1 MENEMLYAVADCQNY
16 SLFKIVR
23 FNKRNQFKLSIG
35 LKKLK

>member
-1 MENEMLYAVADCQNY
+1 MKCYIGAVDCQNY